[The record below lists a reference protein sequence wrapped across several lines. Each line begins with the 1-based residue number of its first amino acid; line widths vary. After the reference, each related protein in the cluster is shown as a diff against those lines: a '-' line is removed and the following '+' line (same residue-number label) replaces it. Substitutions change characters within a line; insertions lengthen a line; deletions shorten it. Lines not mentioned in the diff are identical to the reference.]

1 MSDTTPK
8 RQRLTGVDKTTT
20 EHFGPIMRGPC
31 TPVNLSRLSAHTP
44 PQCRHRAS
52 CDAHSGMAGR
62 DLRACE
68 MYEDVAQVVARQR
81 GALNAVRS
89 ANGVAK
95 RAKTAQQIAGDWHF
109 ANQIRELDSAA
120 GSLGDPVDLGVMT
133 DEFDVA

>member
-1 MSDTTPK
+1 
-8 RQRLTGVDKTTT
+8 
-20 EHFGPIMRGPC
+20 
-31 TPVNLSRLSAHTP
+31 
-44 PQCRHRAS
+44 
-52 CDAHSGMAGR
+52 MAGR

-95 RAKTAQQIAGDWHF
+95 RAKKSRRTAQQIAGDWHF